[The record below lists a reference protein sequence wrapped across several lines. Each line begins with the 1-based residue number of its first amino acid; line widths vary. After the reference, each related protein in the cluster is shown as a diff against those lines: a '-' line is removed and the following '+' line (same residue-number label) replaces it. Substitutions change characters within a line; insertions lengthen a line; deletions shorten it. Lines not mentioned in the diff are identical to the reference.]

1 MISEKNIDSLLLLPC
16 KEKEG
21 FSDGVFPSTE
31 IKLAIKMQFGPTLWR
46 SFRRNQLE
54 LTDCSWLR
62 AVPFC
67 TTRVRT
73 IWNNVLVLV
82 RVRLRIRFISFN
94 CLKVLLCFLF
104 DSGFLLLIRYHQRH
118 LTTVF
123 CKISFR
129 KSKYCLVVQFSIE
142 DGQKFLDVTAP
153 CSIHEQFSKLICN
166 KFRTIFWA
174 PEFSHFTS

>member
-1 MISEKNIDSLLLLPC
+1 MWEDHVTPRIPLWRWNTWRGPSILRGRPIFLRANGSITHEIFCCTLAVIPEKNIDSLLLLPC

-67 TTRVRT
+67 TTRVSETHARQSE
-73 IWNNVLVLV
+73 I
-82 RVRLRIRFISFN
+82 ISWFWRGSV
-94 CLKVLLCFLF
+94 CASALSASTAWKCYF
-104 DSGFLLLIRYHQRH
+104 
-118 LTTVF
+118 VF
-123 CKISFR
+123 CLIPGFCCW
-129 KSKYCLVVQFSIE
+129 Y
-142 DGQKFLDVTAP
+142 VT
-153 CSIHEQFSKLICN
+153 I
-166 KFRTIFWA
+166 RGT
-174 PEFSHFTS
+174 